1 MAKKLRIGIIGL
13 SFGKFFI
20 PVYQRHPDVAEVCV
34 CARTRETLE
43 AIKTQFALPEE
54 NLFGDWR
61 VMLREGNL
69 DAVHIVTPMSSHFP
83 MTMAALEAGLHC
95 ACTVPMADTVE
106 ECAQIVAAV
115 NKSGKTYM
123 MMETALYTRDYLE
136 AKVKA
141 ARGEFG
147 RIQLLRGVHMQ
158 NMGLFKWP
166 AYWEGYPPMWYATHA
181 VAPLFDLIGKR
192 PESVACFGS
201 GRISPE
207 LSAKYGSPFAAE
219 TAMFAMKG
227 SDILCEATRSL
238 YELQRQYRE
247 SFEIYGDK
255 LTFEWEQ
262 VAGEGG
268 VYFVDEEA
276 KRAAAPDHT
285 EGLPEELIPFTTAVK
300 DMDKT
305 NNSFLQGSGHG
316 GSYPHM
322 VHEFVSAIL
331 GNRKAYVDEIYAAE
345 LTAAGLC
352 AHESAM
358 RGGERVFLPSFA

>member
-1 MAKKLRIGIIGL
+1 MLNKLRVGIIGL

-20 PVYQRHPDVAEVCV
+20 PVYQRHPNVEAVFV
-34 CARTRETLE
+34 CARTRGTLE
-43 AIKTQFALPEE
+43 QVKSEFSLPEE
-54 NLFGDWR
+54 NLFDDWR
-61 VMLREGNL
+61 KLLSSGKL
-69 DAVHIVTPMSSHFP
+69 DAVHIVTPMSSHFS

-95 ACTVPMADTVE
+95 ACTVPMANTIG
-106 ECAQIVAAV
+106 ECEQIVEQV
-115 NKSGKTYM
+115 KKSGKTYM

-136 AKVKA
+136 AKAKA
-141 ARGEFG
+141 NRGEFG

-181 VAPLFDLIGKR
+181 VAPLFDIIGKR
-192 PESVACFGS
+192 PESVVCFGS
-201 GRISPE
+201 GRVSQE
-207 LSAKYGSPFAAE
+207 LAEKYGCPFAAE
-219 TAMFAMKG
+219 TAMFTMKD
-227 SDILCEATRSL
+227 SDVLCEATRSL

-247 SFEIYGDK
+247 SFEIYADK

-268 VYFVDEEA
+268 VYFAAEEA
-276 KRAAAPDHT
+276 ARAFAPDHT
-285 EGLPEELIPFTTAVK
+285 KGLPEALIPFATTIRDIDRAN
-300 DMDKT
+300 T
-305 NNSFLQGSGHG
+305 SFLQGAGHG

-331 GNRKAYVDEIYAAE
+331 SSRKAYVDELCAAE
-345 LTAAGLC
+345 LTAAGIC

-358 RGGERVFLPSFA
+358 RGGERLPIPSFA